1 MPHEC
6 RITTSRITFLDGR
19 RGGALDD
26 RDLRTTFSMFSGMG
40 LAIEA
45 WKISK
50 AVTVSFEGG
59 RIEWVEA
66 SSYKKSNTKEYGKIA
81 TSYLLFV
88 TMPLVVVLMGSQHPH
103 PGRKTTTHVLGV
115 LSRDDIVWSNPKF
128 NVNDIRL
135 MTQVDTDHTACVNYI
150 MMSGIRTLRAFHRK
164 ASRSW
169 MQSQVFGM
177 MTDDPVPKGSNDV
190 GVATRIAL
198 ARWQNAIAPA
208 CAGGPHIS
216 WRQTSFRW
224 NECGIGGH
232 TYHHFDQ
239 LYAVSMRTL

>member
-66 SSYKKSNTKEYGKIA
+66 SSYKKSNTKEYGEIA
-81 TSYLLFV
+81 TSYLLFG

-150 MMSGIRTLRAFHRK
+150 MMSGIRTLRAFRRK

-177 MTDDPVPKGSNDV
+177 MTDDPVPKGSNVELRRGLRLLDGRMLSHLLAREV
-190 GVATRIAL
+190 RISRGDKRLLDGMNVAL
-198 ARWQNAIAPA
+198 AGTHTI
-208 CAGGPHIS
+208 IS
-216 WRQTSFRW
+216 I
-224 NECGIGGH
+224 NC
-232 TYHHFDQ
+232 
-239 LYAVSMRTL
+239 MRSP